1 MTTAIY
7 DLTAKALRNPA
18 SVLTL
23 SASELDLLIRQ
34 ARAALI
40 LPRLGSVLAEMGA
53 LEQLSPAP
61 RAHFESTQ
69 VIADKQNQ
77 AIRWEI
83 NRIRTALHH
92 VAADVILLKGAAYVL
107 ADLPAARGRFFSD
120 VDLLVPKEKLGA
132 TEAALMLG
140 GWISTHHDPYDQ
152 RYYRDWMHE
161 LPPMQHLTRQTVLD
175 LHHTILPETARLH
188 PDPQKL
194 IDAALALP
202 DHTYFKIL
210 APVDMLLH
218 SATHL
223 FHEGEFDKGLRDLS
237 DLDILLRHFTQQYPE
252 FWPRLLARAPELEL
266 ARPLFYALR
275 YTTRIL
281 QTPVP
286 PDVLRAISRHSPGTL
301 TLWLM
306 DTLFSRAFRPHH
318 ASCDDWLTRP
328 ALLLLFIRSHWLK
341 MPPPLLVRHLFHKAF
356 ISPKDA
362 TTKQG

>member
-1 MTTAIY
+1 MTAVY
-7 DLTAKALRNPA
+7 DLTANALRNPMA
-18 SVLTL
+18 ILSL
-23 SASELDLLIRQ
+23 SATDLDLLIRQ
-34 ARAALI
+34 ARTALL
-40 LPRLGSVLAEMGA
+40 LPRLGSVLSDLAY
-53 LEQLSPAP
+53 LEQLPVAP

-69 VIADKQNQ
+69 VIANKQNQ

-83 NRIRTALHH
+83 NRIQVALQDA
-92 VAADVILLKGAAYVL
+92 VSDVILLKGAAYVL

-120 VDLLVPKEKLGA
+120 VDLLVPKDKLGA

-140 GWISTHHDPYDQ
+140 GWISTHHGAYDQ
-152 RYYRDWMHE
+152 RYYREWMHE
-161 LPPMQHLTRQTVLD
+161 LPPMQHLARQTMLD

-194 IDAALALP
+194 IDAALPLEG
-202 DHTYFKIL
+202 HRGLKVL

-237 DLDILLRHFTQQYPE
+237 DLDILLRHFSQHDPE
-252 FWPRLLARAPELEL
+252 FWTRLLARAPELDL

-281 QTPVP
+281 ETPVP
-286 PDVLRAISRHSPGTL
+286 PDVLQAVSQYSPGSL
-301 TLWLM
+301 ALGLM
-306 DTLFSRAFRPHH
+306 DTLFARAFRPHH

-341 MPPPLLVRHLFHKAF
+341 MPFTLLVRHLFHKAF
-356 ISPKDA
+356 MTPRDDKA
-362 TTKQG
+362 

>member
-1 MTTAIY
+1 MTAVY

-18 SVLTL
+18 TILGL
-23 SASELDLLIRQ
+23 SAANLDLLIRQ
-34 ARAALI
+34 ARTAML
-40 LPRLGSVLAEMGA
+40 LPRLGSVLNELGY
-53 LEQLSPAP
+53 LEQLPAAP
-61 RAHFESTQ
+61 RAHFDSSQ

-83 NRIRTALHH
+83 ARIQTALQDA
-92 VAADVILLKGAAYVL
+92 VPAVILLKGAAYVL

-120 VDLLVPKEKLGA
+120 VDLLVPKDKLGA

-140 GWISTHHDPYDQ
+140 GWISAHHNAYDQ

-188 PDPQKL
+188 PDAHKL
-194 IDAALALP
+194 IGAAISLP
-202 DHTYFKIL
+202 GYVGLQVL

-223 FHEGEFDKGLRDLS
+223 FHEGEFNKGLRDLS
-237 DLDILLRHFTQQYPE
+237 DLDILLRHFSQTDPV
-252 FWPRLLARAPELEL
+252 FWQRLLVRAPELNL
-266 ARPLFYALR
+266 TRPLFYTLR
-275 YTTRIL
+275 YTALIL

-286 PDVLRAISRHSPGTL
+286 PDIQQSISKHTPGQFTL
-301 TLWLM
+301 LLM

-328 ALLLLFIRSHWLK
+328 TMLLLFIRSHWLK
-341 MPPPLLVRHLFHKAF
+341 MPFPLLVRHLFHKAF
-356 ISPKDA
+356 ISPKSA
-362 TTKQG
+362 ST